1 MNSEKILKLLA
12 ILFGVGTIVAAIYT
26 VVTRGDAG
34 VSVIL
39 MVFAL
44 LVITAYRRKSN
55 KRQ

>member
-39 MVFAL
+39 MVFPL
-44 LVITAYRRKSN
+44 LFITAYRRKSN